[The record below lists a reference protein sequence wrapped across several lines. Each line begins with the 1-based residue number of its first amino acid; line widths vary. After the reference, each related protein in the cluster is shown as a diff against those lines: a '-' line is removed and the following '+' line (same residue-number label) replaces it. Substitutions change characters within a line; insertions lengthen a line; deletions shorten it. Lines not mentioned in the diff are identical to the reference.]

1 MVHPIP
7 MRSKTSISRL
17 QGSSVLRSKSDAPV
31 LAYDLG
37 GTKVAVGVVT
47 PSGEI
52 LDERRV
58 PVVFEQGK
66 HGVLKQLA
74 GLGKVYLK
82 RYPGI
87 ETVGIASAGPLDA
100 PAGTLLNPTNYSAGG
115 KAWGKFPIARLLG
128 SELNRKCVLEND
140 AAAALLAEHWLG
152 AALGVKNVMI
162 LTLGTGLGTA
172 VLADGKLLRG
182 GRGLHT
188 EAGHIPLNI
197 QDAKH
202 VCGCGLPGCAEV
214 YLSGHGFGVWAAER
228 FTGSEKSVVVAAQKG
243 GAIQM
248 TKWARSSFKR
258 DAQLRKIA
266 RQAFS
271 DYSKMM
277 AHALQS
283 YVSIFSPELVV
294 LTGGFAD
301 CADLFLPEVQKRLR
315 KLLAPRCI
323 GINFMPK
330 IRVSTLD
337 NRAGVLGAAYVALNT
352 K

>member
-1 MVHPIP
+1 MVHPIL

-17 QGSSVLRSKSDAPV
+17 QGSGVRRSKRDAPV

-52 LDERRV
+52 LDERRL
-58 PVVFEQGK
+58 PVLFEQGK

-82 RYPGI
+82 RYPLI

-115 KAWGKFPIARLLG
+115 KPWGKFPITRLLA

-152 AALGVKNVMI
+152 AAYGAKNVMI

-172 VLADGKLLRG
+172 VLADGRLLRG

-197 QDAKH
+197 RDTNH

-214 YLSGHGFGVWAAER
+214 YLSGHGFGVWAAELFR
-228 FTGSEKSVVVAAQKG
+228 PFGKSVAASAQKG
-243 GAIQM
+243 GAIQI
-248 TKWARSSFKR
+248 TKWARSLRKN
-258 DAQLRKIA
+258 DAQLQMVA

-271 DYSKMM
+271 DYSQMM
-277 AHALQS
+277 AHAIQS

-301 CADLFLPEVQKRLR
+301 SADLFLPEVQKRLR
-315 KLLAPRCI
+315 TLLAPRCI

-337 NRAGVLGAAYVALNT
+337 NRAGVLGAAYVALNSE
-352 K
+352 